1 MDVNPDLCWW
11 RIPTQGADQIFNV
24 PGWTMAAQSAGK
36 DVVALG
42 IVWWVNRDS
51 WAETWKGGWKRIMS
65 NADKRK
71 WGGALKKSICFR
83 CHKVNRT
90 ERVAVLMADDY
101 CRQIPPTF
109 QFGEMD
115 AYFCHYAQ
123 SWHVGHRGK
132 KRAVEAARYRIWGE
146 CDPSVFNH
154 IFARYN

>member
-1 MDVNPDLCWW
+1 
-11 RIPTQGADQIFNV
+11 
-24 PGWTMAAQSAGK
+24 
-36 DVVALG
+36 
-42 IVWWVNRDS
+42 
-51 WAETWKGGWKRIMS
+51 MS

-71 WGGALKKSICFR
+71 WVGALKKSICFR

-154 IFARYN
+154 IFTRYN